1 MLLNT
6 TAALLRVSAVVFTY
20 QYSFEGRPTRAQ
32 FIRTHLMSSSSSSK
46 RFNDLL
52 EFFKNKDAA
61 ILSPIE
67 PPDQT
72 KKWMSE
78 FDRKSFRQAAVLI
91 PVTKANNVGE
101 SSIVLTVRSSNLK
114 SHAGQV
120 SLPGGTSEEQDR
132 DLTATAL
139 RESYEEIGL
148 RPEGVEILGQ
158 LGELVMPSG
167 YRVTPVVG
175 IIENDL
181 DYVANPAEVDSIFLA
196 PLSLVLDTEAYMRS
210 TVTYRDIERTVLE
223 LHHGDHRIWGATA
236 AILYHLAKHA

>member
-1 MLLNT
+1 M
-6 TAALLRVSAVVFTY
+6 
-20 QYSFEGRPTRAQ
+20 P
-32 FIRTHLMSSSSSSK
+32 SSSSSK
-46 RFNDLL
+46 RFSDLL
-52 EFFKNKDAA
+52 KFFKNEDATL
-61 ILSPIE
+61 LSPIE
-67 PPDQT
+67 PLDQT
-72 KKWMSE
+72 TKWASKLNL
-78 FDRKSFRQAAVLI
+78 KSFRQAAVLV
-91 PVTKANNVGE
+91 PVTKTDGFGE

-148 RPEGVEILGQ
+148 RPEEVEVLGQ

-175 IIENDL
+175 IIENGL
-181 DYVANPAEVDSIFLA
+181 DYAANPAEVESIFLA
-196 PLSLVLDTEAYMRS
+196 PLSLVLDTEAYQRS
-210 TVTYRDIERTVLE
+210 IVTYRDIERTVLE
-223 LHHGDHRIWGATA
+223 LHYDDYRIWGATA

>member
-1 MLLNT
+1 M
-6 TAALLRVSAVVFTY
+6 
-20 QYSFEGRPTRAQ
+20 P
-32 FIRTHLMSSSSSSK
+32 SSSSSK
-46 RFNDLL
+46 RFSDLL
-52 EFFKNKDAA
+52 KFFKNKDAA
-61 ILSPIE
+61 ISSPIE

-72 KKWMSE
+72 TKWTSE
-78 FDRKSFRQAAVLI
+78 LNLKSFRKAAVLV
-91 PVTKANNVGE
+91 PVTKTDVLGE

-114 SHAGQV
+114 NHAGQV

-132 DLTATAL
+132 DPTATAL

-181 DYVANPAEVDSIFLA
+181 DYAANPAEVESIFLA
-196 PLSLVLDTEAYMRS
+196 PLSLVLDTEAYKRS

-223 LHHGDHRIWGATA
+223 LHYGNYRIWGATA

>member
-1 MLLNT
+1 MT
-6 TAALLRVSAVVFTY
+6 
-20 QYSFEGRPTRAQ
+20 
-32 FIRTHLMSSSSSSK
+32 SSSSSK
-46 RFNDLL
+46 RFSDLL
-52 EFFKNKDAA
+52 KFFKNKEAA
-61 ILSPIE
+61 KFSHIE
-67 PPDQT
+67 PLNQT
-72 KKWMSE
+72 TKWARE
-78 FDRKSFRQAAVLI
+78 LNLKSFRQAAVLV
-91 PVTKANNVGE
+91 PVTKTDDVGE

-120 SLPGGTSEEQDR
+120 SFPGGTSEEQDR

-148 RPEGVEILGQ
+148 RPEEVEILGQ

-181 DYVANPAEVDSIFLA
+181 DYTANPAEVESIFLA
-196 PLSLVLDTEAYMRS
+196 PLSLVLDTEAYKRS
-210 TVTYRDIERTVLE
+210 IVTYRDIERTVLE
-223 LHHGDHRIWGATA
+223 LHYGDYRIWGATA

>member
-1 MLLNT
+1 
-6 TAALLRVSAVVFTY
+6 
-20 QYSFEGRPTRAQ
+20 
-32 FIRTHLMSSSSSSK
+32 MSSSSSSK
-46 RFNDLL
+46 RFSDLL
-52 EFFKNKDAA
+52 EFFKNEDAA

-72 KKWMSE
+72 TKWMSE

-91 PVTKANNVGE
+91 PVTKANDVGE

-120 SLPGGTSEEQDR
+120 SSPGGTSEEQDR

-181 DYVANPAEVDSIFLA
+181 DYVQPRRLI
-196 PLSLVLDTEAYMRS
+196 LSSWR
-210 TVTYRDIERTVLE
+210 
-223 LHHGDHRIWGATA
+223 H
-236 AILYHLAKHA
+236 

>member
-6 TAALLRVSAVVFTY
+6 PAARLRVTIVIFTY
-20 QYSFEGRPTRAQ
+20 QYSFVGLFRPEPAKPYFT
-32 FIRTHLMSSSSSSK
+32 RTHLMPSSSSSK
-46 RFNDLL
+46 RFSDLL

-72 KKWMSE
+72 TKWMSE
-78 FDRKSFRQAAVLI
+78 LGLKSFRQAAVLI
-91 PVTKANNVGE
+91 PVTKTNDVGE

-181 DYVANPAEVDSIFLA
+181 DYVTNPAEVESIFLA
-196 PLSLVLDTEAYMRS
+196 PLNLVLDTEAYMRQS
-210 TVTYRDIERTVLE
+210 
-223 LHHGDHRIWGATA
+223 
-236 AILYHLAKHA
+236 

>member
-1 MLLNT
+1 M
-6 TAALLRVSAVVFTY
+6 
-20 QYSFEGRPTRAQ
+20 P
-32 FIRTHLMSSSSSSK
+32 SSSSSK
-46 RFNDLL
+46 RFSDLL
-52 EFFKNKDAA
+52 KFFKNDDAA
-61 ILSPIE
+61 LLSPIE
-67 PPDQT
+67 PLDQT
-72 KKWMSE
+72 TKWASKLNL
-78 FDRKSFRQAAVLI
+78 KSFRQAAVLV
-91 PVTKANNVGE
+91 PVTKTDGFGE

-148 RPEGVEILGQ
+148 RPEEVEVLGQ

-181 DYVANPAEVDSIFLA
+181 DYAANPAEVESIFLA
-196 PLSLVLDTEAYMRS
+196 PLSLVLDTQAYKRS
-210 TVTYRDIERTVLE
+210 IVTYRDIERTVLE
-223 LHHGDHRIWGATA
+223 LQFGDYRIWGATA

>member
-1 MLLNT
+1 M
-6 TAALLRVSAVVFTY
+6 
-20 QYSFEGRPTRAQ
+20 P
-32 FIRTHLMSSSSSSK
+32 SSSSSK
-46 RFNDLL
+46 RFSDLL
-52 EFFKNKDAA
+52 KFFKNEDAA
-61 ILSPIE
+61 LFSPIE
-67 PPDQT
+67 PLDQT
-72 KKWMSE
+72 TKWASKLNL
-78 FDRKSFRQAAVLI
+78 KSFRQAAVLV
-91 PVTKANNVGE
+91 PVTKTDGFGE

-148 RPEGVEILGQ
+148 RPEEVEVLGQ

-181 DYVANPAEVDSIFLA
+181 DYAANPEEVESIFLA
-196 PLSLVLDTEAYMRS
+196 PLSLVLDAQAYKRS
-210 TVTYRDIERTVLE
+210 IVTYRDIERTVLE
-223 LHHGDHRIWGATA
+223 LQFGDYRIWGATA